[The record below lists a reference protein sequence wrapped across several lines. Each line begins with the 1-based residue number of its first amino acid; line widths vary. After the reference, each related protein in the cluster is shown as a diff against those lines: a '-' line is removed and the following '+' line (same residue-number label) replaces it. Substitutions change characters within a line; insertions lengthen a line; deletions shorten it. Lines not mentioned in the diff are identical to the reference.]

1 MNNISSFDKIESL
14 NSNYLSQ
21 KIRYLYLDLNII
33 NDINKIIDKRRY
45 LAYYIAKIYNCT
57 KNFKNDFKLFVNR
70 ILKNINAE
78 NFIENF
84 IKEIINKN
92 NEMIQKDNEDV
103 PFYIIIDNI
112 YSDKSYKVIEKLLK
126 YENDLNIFGIID
138 INSEFG
144 QKKFISLNS
153 KKYSDRGY
161 IKLDITED
169 INNCLTIL
177 NIEFKSKEIKNKFIQ
192 NYKNI
197 LIQYLNN
204 ANNKINDKIL
214 ENLFSDVNGSF
225 FEKQIIL
232 DILLNKIKNQNNKNL
247 KFIELKVHSIYC
259 INSNI
264 KNIKKFKDKNIILTQ
279 ESKTGEIYDFGII
292 IGS

>member
-1 MNNISSFDKIESL
+1 MK
-14 NSNYLSQ
+14 
-21 KIRYLYLDLNII
+21 
-33 NDINKIIDKRRY
+33 
-45 LAYYIAKIYNCT
+45 YIK
-57 KNFKNDFKLFVNR
+57 
-70 ILKNINAE
+70 
-78 NFIENF
+78 
-84 IKEIINKN
+84 
-92 NEMIQKDNEDV
+92 
-103 PFYIIIDNI
+103 
-112 YSDKSYKVIEKLLK
+112 
-126 YENDLNIFGIID
+126 
-138 INSEFG
+138 
-144 QKKFISLNS
+144 
-153 KKYSDRGY
+153 Y

-292 IGS
+292 IGNTVKLYQASINKPEKNLIRLNRNLIEIDCKYMKTKFLKRL